1 MSDGHGRGPAWA
13 TAEPLLFELGRADQ
27 PPPRLPDPGVDAPGL
42 AATVPAAQR
51 RTRSARLPSVSEPE
65 LARHFGRLAR
75 RTHNL
80 QQGIYPLGSCTMKYN
95 PAVDEAMAQLEGF
108 AFCHPYQPESSIQGS
123 LQLMWTLERW
133 LATIT
138 GMDAMSLQPAA
149 GAHGEWTGLRMIQ
162 AHHAARGDLGRTE
175 VVIPDSAHGTNPASA
190 AQCGLTVVTVRS
202 GADGTVDLADLEGR
216 LGPRTAAIM
225 LTNPNTL
232 GIFERGIETI
242 ARLAHGAGA
251 LLYYDGA
258 NLNALVGMARPG
270 DMGFDVV
277 HLNLHKTFS
286 TPHGGGGPG
295 AGPVGVRSALEP
307 FLPVPRVVRDG
318 ERYRL
323 DGRRPQSIGKVRSF
337 YGNFGMLVRAY
348 AYIRAYGDEIAQ
360 VARDAVLTSR
370 YLRHRL
376 APGLGTA
383 LPSDSFHEFVAT
395 TTRSAVPGLRAFD
408 LAKRMIDFGIYPPTV
423 YFPTTVP
430 EALMFE
436 PTETE
441 SRAAIDDLADVV
453 LGILDEAQADPERL
467 RSAPSLAPVARVDE
481 VGAARRPEL
490 RWWPEEP

>member
-1 MSDGHGRGPAWA
+1 VTRAPGWA
-13 TAEPLLFELGRADQ
+13 TAEPLLFEVGRADQ
-27 PPPRLPDPGVDAPGL
+27 APPRLPDPGVEGPGL
-42 AATVPAAQR
+42 EGIVPAAHRRRQR
-51 RTRSARLPSVSEPE
+51 ARLPSVSEPE

-80 QQGIYPLGSCTMKYN
+80 QQGIYPLGSCTMKHN
-95 PAVDEAMAQLEGF
+95 PAVNEAMAELEGF
-108 AFCHPYQPESSIQGS
+108 AGCHPYQPQASIQGS

-133 LATIT
+133 LATLT
-138 GMDAMSLQPAA
+138 GMDAFSLQPAA

-162 AHHAARGDLGRTE
+162 AFHAAHGDLQRTE

-190 AQCGLTVVTVRS
+190 AQCGLTVVTVAS
-202 GADGTVDLADLEGR
+202 GPDGTVDLPDLGRR

-232 GIFERGIETI
+232 GIFEREIEQI
-242 ARLAHGAGA
+242 ARLAHAVGAQV
-251 LLYYDGA
+251 YYDGA
-258 NLNALVGMARPG
+258 NLNALVGVARPG

-295 AGPVGVRSALEP
+295 AGPVGVRSGLEP
-307 FLPVPRVVRDG
+307 YLPVPRIVEDEG
-318 ERYRL
+318 RYRF
-323 DGRRPQSIGKVRSF
+323 DEERPRSIGKVRSF
-337 YGNFGMLVRAY
+337 YGNVGMLVRAY
-348 AYIRAYGDEIAQ
+348 AYIRAYGDEIPQ

-376 APGLGTA
+376 APALGTA
-383 LPSDSFHEFVAT
+383 LSADSFHEFVAT
-395 TTRSAVPGLRAFD
+395 THRSPAPSLRALD
-408 LAKRMIDFGIYPPTV
+408 LAKRMIDFGVYPPTV

-441 SRAAIDDLADVV
+441 SRAALDDLAEVV
-453 LGILDEAQADPERL
+453 TAIITEATTDPDRL
-467 RSAPSLAPVARVDE
+467 AAAPEHAPVARVDE
-481 VGAARRPEL
+481 VTAARRPEV
-490 RWWPEEP
+490 RWWPTDP